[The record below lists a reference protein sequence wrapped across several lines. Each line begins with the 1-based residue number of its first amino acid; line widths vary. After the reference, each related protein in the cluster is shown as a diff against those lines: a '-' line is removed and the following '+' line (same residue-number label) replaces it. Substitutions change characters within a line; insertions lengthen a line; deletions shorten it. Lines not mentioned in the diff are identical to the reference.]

1 MHIPD
6 GVLDPVA
13 LVATGVAAVG
23 AVGAAGWTMRRGSS
37 RVAAALFGAGGVLV
51 AHLLDVPL
59 YGAHTAHLVG
69 GALLAIALG
78 PGLAVL
84 TMTAVLAVEALVLGD
99 GGVAALG
106 ANVVVMGVVGVLVG
120 WAAYRGVLRL
130 VAGTGSV
137 GTVSDAWRVGAAA
150 LAAGASVLA
159 SSVVLVGVLA
169 MGGAAVAVSGAAL
182 QVLIPHHL
190 LWALLEGALTGAVV
204 AVGLAWRRS
213 RARAL
218 ARGAMARQVH
228 VLDGDLDTLG

>member
-13 LVATGVAAVG
+13 LTVTGVAAVG
-23 AVGAAGWTMRRGSS
+23 AVGAAGWSLRRGSP
-37 RVAAALFGAGGVLV
+37 RVASALVGAGAVLA
-51 AHLLDVPL
+51 AHLVDVPV

-78 PGLAVL
+78 PWLGLVVMA
-84 TMTAVLAVEALVLGD
+84 AVLALEALVLAD
-99 GGVAALG
+99 GGVLALG

-120 WAAYRGVLRL
+120 WAVYRGVLRL

-137 GTVSDAWRVGAAA
+137 GSISDAWRVGAAA

-182 QVLIPHHL
+182 EVLIPHHL

-218 ARGAMARQVH
+218 ARAAVARQVH